1 MPSNRR
7 RSRTQDIVQLTSS
20 ERRTIDTIVR
30 SKKQTPTDALNKIN
44 EKRRKANIRPV
55 EKSCVHR
62 YANGLT
68 HDPTTQET
76 RGRKRSLAKKDINSL
91 DQARRRLIKKAN
103 NDHQVTYADV
113 VKEASLTNKVSQRV
127 CEDALRSRGV
137 RFRAPRRKIY
147 ITKKDAKV
155 RKEWAEKKVRMPE
168 SFWTNEVHAYI
179 DSKKFPLPLTPEQRE
194 RFRQSLITGHLRKA
208 GEGLDEGFT
217 KPRDSHSFIGVPS
230 VNITAAV
237 GKDKVFMWHVHNKTW
252 CGAEAADMYVNRLAP
267 ALRRRYG
274 ALSKFKIVEDGDRKG
289 FYSNKGIA
297 AKKEAR
303 IHAIKLP
310 PRTPSLMPLDFA
322 LWKTI
327 ADKLMKGSPKGRES
341 KDKFL
346 ERLRTIAM
354 TLPKSYVRKVVARMK
369 PNLKAL
375 RDAKG
380 FAPKN
385 D

>member
-1 MPSNRR
+1 MPSKRR
-7 RSRTQDIVQLTSS
+7 RSRTQDIVQLTAS
-20 ERRTIDTIVR
+20 ERHTIDTFVR

-62 YANGLT
+62 YVNGLT
-68 HDPTTQET
+68 HNPTTKET
-76 RGRKRSLAKKDINSL
+76 RGRKPTLAKKDINKL
-91 DQARRRLIKKAN
+91 DQARRRLIQKAN
-103 NDHQVTYADV
+103 NAHQVIYADV
-113 VKEASLTNKVSQRV
+113 IEEAGLVGKASQRV

-147 ITKKDAKV
+147 ITKEDAKV
-155 RKEWAEKKVRMPE
+155 RKDWAKKKFRLPE
-168 SFWTNEVHAYI
+168 RYWTEEVHAYI
-179 DSKKFPLPLTPEQRE
+179 DSKKFPLPLTPQQRD
-194 RFRQSLITGHLRKA
+194 RFRQSMVTGHLRKPS
-208 GEGLDEGFT
+208 EGLDEAFT

-237 GKDKVFMWHVHNKTW
+237 GKDKIFMWHVNEKTW
-252 CGAEAADMYVNRLAP
+252 CGAVAADMYVNRLAP

-274 ALSKFKIVEDGDRKG
+274 ALTKFKIVEDGDRKG
-289 FYSNKGIA
+289 HYSNKGIA

-310 PRTPSLMPLDFA
+310 PRTPSLMPLDYA

-327 ADKLMKGSPKGRES
+327 ADKLMEEAPKGRES
-341 KDKFL
+341 KEQFL

-354 TLPKSYVRKVVARMK
+354 SLPKSYVKKVVAQMK

-375 RDAKG
+375 VDARG